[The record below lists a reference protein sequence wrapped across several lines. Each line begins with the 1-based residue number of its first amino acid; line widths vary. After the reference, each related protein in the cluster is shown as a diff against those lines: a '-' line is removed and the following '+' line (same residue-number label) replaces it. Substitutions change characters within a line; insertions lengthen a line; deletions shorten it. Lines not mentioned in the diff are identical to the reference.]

1 MTAPTVAAGI
11 DKKGVVMTA
20 PVQQKKKEGQQ
31 VLRRPFV
38 AGTRPVD
45 KSTYD
50 ETKTLTASNQ
60 SMRTYECDPNGFLG
74 GAYILVE
81 AVTAGNSAATAFQA
95 NGPWSVLEQITFNDT
110 NNKPILGP
118 MTGWDLKTCVKY
130 GGYAHSDD
138 AQQSPIYSVTT
149 GAGATGGSFTFI
161 LRLPVEMVHR
171 DAIGSLPNKSASATY
186 DISLQLAPLV
196 SVYSTSP
203 TNAPS
208 VRVRIAQFGWMD
220 PNAADMKGNPVNQNP
235 PGVQT
240 TQYWAK
246 QTYTIPNGFFSQ
258 RLGGIDSLL
267 RNLIF
272 VLDNAGVRTTGDT
285 DFPDPF
291 TFGYETALPVQR
303 IKAVWRHM
311 IGEDFG
317 YNATVDTAGG
327 RDSGVY
333 PLPYNKD
340 FGLKPG
346 AETRLGYL
354 PVSSA
359 TTLNVSGTFGAA
371 GSSKTLTVLVNKV
384 VPANGDPMV
393 LTGGK

>member
-1 MTAPTVAAGI
+1 
-11 DKKGVVMTA
+11 MTA
-20 PVQQKKKEGQQ
+20 PVQQQKKKDAVQ

-38 AGTRPVD
+38 AGTRSVD

-50 ETKTLTASNQ
+50 ESKVITASTQ
-60 SMRTYECDPNGFLG
+60 TLRTYECDPNGFLG

-81 AVTAGNSAATAFQA
+81 CVTATNAATVAFQPNA
-95 NGPWSVLEQITFNDT
+95 PFNVLDQITFNDT
-110 NNKPILGP
+110 NNKPIVGP
-118 MTGWDLKTCVKY
+118 MSGFDLYVATKY

-138 AQQSPIYSVTT
+138 AKQSPVYSVTT

-161 LRLPVEMVHR
+161 LRLPVELVHR
-171 DAIGSLPNKSASATY
+171 DGIGSLPNKSASATY
-186 DISLQLAPLV
+186 DVSIQIAP
-196 SVYSTSP
+196 SASIYSTAP
-203 TNAPS
+203 TNAGT

-220 PNAADMKGNPVNQNP
+220 PNTTDMKGNPVNQNP

-246 QTYTIPNGFFSQ
+246 QTYPLNNGFVSF
-258 RLGGIDSLL
+258 RLGGIDSML

-272 VLDNAGVRTTGDT
+272 ILDNAGVRTTADA

-291 TFGYETALPVQR
+291 TFGYETSQPVNR
-303 IKAVWRHM
+303 IKNVWRHM

-317 YNATVDTAGG
+317 YVGTVDLAGG

-346 AETRLGYL
+346 AETRMGYL

-359 TTLNVSGTFGAA
+359 TTLNVSGTMGSS

>member
-1 MTAPTVAAGI
+1 
-11 DKKGVVMTA
+11 MTA
-20 PVQQKKKEGQQ
+20 PVQQTKKKEAQQ
-31 VLRRPFV
+31 VMRRPFV
-38 AGTRPVD
+38 AGTRAVD

-50 ETKTLTASNQ
+50 ETKTLTVATQ
-60 SMRTYECDPNGFLG
+60 QLRTYECDPNGFLG

-81 AVTAGNSAATAFQA
+81 AVTAGNGAATSFNA
-95 NGPWSVLEQITFNDT
+95 NAPFNVIDIITFNDT
-110 NNKPILGP
+110 NNKPIVGP
-118 MTGWDLKTCVKY
+118 MSGWDLSQCQKL

-138 AQQSPIYSVTT
+138 PRQSPIFSVTT

-161 LRLPVEMVHR
+161 LRLPVELVHR
-171 DAIGSLPNKSASATY
+171 DGIGSLPNKSASATY
-186 DISLQLAPLV
+186 DIAITLAAST
-196 SVYSTSP
+196 SVYLVAP
-203 TNAPS
+203 TAQPS

-220 PNAADMKGNPVNQNP
+220 PNSTDMKGNPVNQNP

-246 QTYTIPNGFFSQ
+246 QTYTLNNGFFSQ
-258 RLGGIDSLL
+258 RLGGIDSLV

-291 TFGYETALPVQR
+291 TFAYETSQPVMR
-303 IKAVWRHM
+303 LKPVWRHM

-317 YNATVDTAGG
+317 YNGAVDTAGG

-333 PLPYNKD
+333 PLPFNKD

-359 TTLNVSGTFGAA
+359 TTLNVSGTLGSA
-371 GSSKTLTVLVNKV
+371 GSNKTLTVLVNKV

>member
-1 MTAPTVAAGI
+1 
-11 DKKGVVMTA
+11 MTA
-20 PVQQKKKEGQQ
+20 PVQQKKKDAVQ

-38 AGTRPVD
+38 AGTRAVD

-50 ETKTLTASNQ
+50 ETKTLTTAVQ
-60 SMRTYECDPNGFLG
+60 TLRTYECDPNGFLA

-81 AVTAGNSAATAFQA
+81 AVTAGNSAAVAFNA
-95 NGPWSVLEQITFNDT
+95 NAPWNVIDQITFNDT

-118 MTGWDLKTCVKY
+118 MSGFDLKVCTKY

-138 AQQSPIYSVTT
+138 PQQSPVYSVTT
-149 GAGATGGSFTFI
+149 GAGATGGSFTFV
-161 LRLPVEMVHR
+161 LRLPVQLVQR

-186 DISLQLAPLV
+186 DISITLAAST
-196 SVYSTSP
+196 SVYSVAP
-203 TNAPS
+203 TAQPT
-208 VRVRIAQFGWMD
+208 VRTRIQQFGWMD
-220 PNAADMKGNPVNQNP
+220 PNTTDMKGNPVNQNP

-246 QTYTIPNGFFSQ
+246 QTYALNNGFFSL
-258 RLGGIDSLL
+258 RLGGIDSLV
-267 RNLIF
+267 RNLVF
-272 VLDNAGVRTTGDT
+272 VLDNNGVRTTADT

-291 TFGYETALPVQR
+291 TFQYETSQPVNR
-303 IKAVWRHM
+303 LKTIWRHM
-311 IGEDFG
+311 IGEAFG

-333 PLPYNKD
+333 PLWFNQD

-346 AETRLGYL
+346 AETRMGYL

-359 TTLNVSGTFGAA
+359 TTLNVSGTMGAA